1 MYESKVLNLIK
12 RGRKQ
17 QCIVSHMYFFEDE
30 MTMISEGKW
39 VADKYYTM
47 KGRPENPGYRS
58 RYQRGPNWV
67 RVR

>member
-1 MYESKVLNLIK
+1 
-12 RGRKQ
+12 
-17 QCIVSHMYFFEDE
+17 MYFFEDE